1 MNLVKAADDLKNL
14 SDQQLMVAGQNP
26 VAVPPYLVLAEMKR
40 REQLRA
46 EYAKAQQGQQQQ
58 QPPVIQQVAQN
69 LAQGQ
74 SQQQQPQAQPNPQA
88 QGIMQAMP
96 QGAMGMAGG
105 GHVARY
111 ANKGIVNIDPYMEA
125 IRGMESISVPRPKAP
140 TATRESIMA
149 EYARAYPMPKIEDK
163 IAAARALLGAQD
175 YSKYEEYLRRQRAE
189 AEAGRPVLGAAFTAG
204 AREMGRFDPRETFAG
219 KLARGIMGATE
230 AIQANREQK
239 KKDIQTA
246 VLAEMAFKNMLQQ
259 NKAKE
264 IELASQLASTDRGQ
278 MIAALQM
285 VESRLNQDMRDYNEA
300 KSKAEQI
307 EAQAKLAA
315 TKAKYDAIESV
326 LRNQTQLSAAGI
338 AAGSRFA
345 ERPPTAAQAA
355 TDRANALASDAL
367 MQAED
372 YLSKKGKLE
381 GGNHIDLAERNVN
394 NSKFFVWAKAEDRMR
409 AASILRRYKKELQD
423 QYIASEKL
431 KLAQEKGKKGYEYLL
446 KEGSGGAYDDDI
458 KDAIGMGAVPR

>member
-58 QPPVIQQVAQN
+58 QPVIQQVAQN

-74 SQQQQPQAQPNPQA
+74 PQQQQPQAQPNPQA

-111 ANKGIVNIDPYMEA
+111 ADKGRVVSPYQDYSDQALRLMGQMA
-125 IRGMESISVPRPKAP
+125 NVSMARPRPP
-140 TATRESIMA
+140 SSNREAVRA
-149 EYARAYPMPKIEDK
+149 EYERAYKMPGIQEKID
-163 IAAARALLGAQD
+163 AARALLGAQD
-175 YSKYEEYLRRQRAE
+175 YSQYEDYLRRQRAE

-204 AREMGRFDPRETFAG
+204 AREMSRFDPRETFAG

-246 VLAEMAFKNMLQQ
+246 VLAEMAFKNILQQ

-264 IELASQLASTDRGQ
+264 IDLASQMASSERGNAISMMN
-278 MIAALQM
+278 MI
-285 VESRLNQDMRDYNEA
+285 ESRIQREQEAFERAQTDFDRFNAQKNLETLNAQLNYVRDLA
-300 KSKAEQI
+300 K
-307 EAQAKLAA
+307 
-315 TKAKYDAIESV
+315 
-326 LRNQTQLSAAGI
+326 
-338 AAGSRFA
+338 
-345 ERPPTAAQAA
+345 
-355 TDRANALASDAL
+355 
-367 MQAED
+367 MQAE
-372 YLSKKGKLE
+372 K
-381 GGNHIDLAERNVN
+381 ERT
-394 NSKFFVWAKAEDRMR
+394 D
-409 AASILRRYKKELQD
+409 KELQNRLAVAN
-423 QYIASEKL
+423 IGAGARSRGASDPRVMQLNAL
-431 KLAQEKGKKGYEYLL
+431 KAQEVSLKDTLKSLMDQKKSIPLGRRGDAERASINEQIKNATAQLSKIQAPL
-446 KEGSGGAYDDDI
+446 ASLSGI
-458 KDAIGMGAVPR
+458 KVVDLPGEHD

>member
-58 QPPVIQQVAQN
+58 QPPVAQQVAQN
-69 LAQGQ
+69 LMQGQ
-74 SQQQQPQAQPNPQA
+74 QQPQQQQQPPA

-111 ANKGIVNIDPYMEA
+111 ANKGIVNVDPYMDA
-125 IRGMESISVPRPKAP
+125 IKRMESISIPRPQAP
-140 TATRESIMA
+140 TATRESMMA
-149 EYARAYPMPKIEDK
+149 EYARAYPMPTIEDK
-163 IAAARALLGAQD
+163 IASARALLGAQD
-175 YSKYEEYLRRQRAE
+175 YSKYEEYLRKQRAE

-264 IELASQLASTDRGQ
+264 IDLASQLASTDRGQ

-300 KSKAEQI
+300 KSKAEQV

-315 TKAKYDAIESV
+315 TKAKYDAIESA
-326 LRNQTQLSAAGI
+326 LRNQTQLSIAGI

-355 TDRANALASDAL
+355 TDRGNALASDAL

-381 GGNHIDLAERNVN
+381 GFNQIDLALSNLRNPN
-394 NSKFFVWAKAEDRMR
+394 YFAGFKAEDRMR
-409 AASILRRYKKELQD
+409 AASALRKYKKELQD
-423 QYIASEKL
+423 QYIAKRKL
-431 KLAQEKGKKGYEYLL
+431 ELAEQKQSQSQSIINLKKAGLE
-446 KEGSGGAYDDDI
+446 DDDI
-458 KDAIGMGAVPR
+458 EDAIRAGAVPR

>member
-58 QPPVIQQVAQN
+58 QPPVAQQVAQN
-69 LAQGQ
+69 LMQGQ
-74 SQQQQPQAQPNPQA
+74 QQPQQQQQPPA

-111 ANKGIVNIDPYMEA
+111 ADKGRVASPTQAYDDQALRLMGQMANVSMA
-125 IRGMESISVPRPKAP
+125 RPKP
-140 TATRESIMA
+140 PSSNREAVRA
-149 EYARAYPMPKIEDK
+149 EYERAYRMPGIQEKID
-163 IAAARALLGAQD
+163 AARALIGAQD
-175 YSKYEEYLRRQRAE
+175 YSQYEDYLRKQRAE

-204 AREMGRFDPRETFAG
+204 AREMSKFDPRETFAG

-264 IELASQLASTDRGQ
+264 IELASQMASSERGNAIAMMN
-278 MIAALQM
+278 MI
-285 VESRLNQDMRDYNEA
+285 ESRIQREQEAFERAQTEFDRFNAQKNLEALKAQLNY
-300 KSKAEQI
+300 
-307 EAQAKLAA
+307 
-315 TKAKYDAIESV
+315 Y
-326 LRNQTQLSAAGI
+326 
-338 AAGSRFA
+338 
-345 ERPPTAAQAA
+345 
-355 TDRANALASDAL
+355 
-367 MQAED
+367 
-372 YLSKKGKLE
+372 
-381 GGNHIDLAERNVN
+381 GNLAERASRFDLAKMEMAGRENV
-394 NSKFFVWAKAEDRMR
+394 ARIGAGARG
-409 AASILRRYKKELQD
+409 AGAS
-423 QYIASEKL
+423 SPVVMKL
-431 KLAQEKGKKGYEYLL
+431 NALKAQEISLKDTLKSLMDQKKSIPLGRRGDADRATINEQIRVANIQLSNL
-446 KEGSGGAYDDDI
+446 QPQLASLAGIEVVDLPGGQD
-458 KDAIGMGAVPR
+458 

>member
-58 QPPVIQQVAQN
+58 QPVIQQVAQN

-74 SQQQQPQAQPNPQA
+74 PQQQKPQAQPNPQA

-111 ANKGIVNIDPYMEA
+111 ADKGRVVSPYQDYSDQALRLMGQMA
-125 IRGMESISVPRPKAP
+125 NVSMARPRPP
-140 TATRESIMA
+140 SSNREAVRA
-149 EYARAYPMPKIEDK
+149 EYERAYKMPGIQEKID
-163 IAAARALLGAQD
+163 AARALLGAQD
-175 YSKYEEYLRRQRAE
+175 YSQYEDYLRKQRAE

-204 AREMGRFDPRETFAG
+204 AREMSRFDPRETFAG

-246 VLAEMAFKNMLQQ
+246 VLAEMAFKNMLRQ

-264 IELASQLASTDRGQ
+264 IELASQMASSERGNA
-278 MIAALQM
+278 IAM
-285 VESRLNQDMRDYNEA
+285 MNM
-300 KSKAEQI
+300 
-307 EAQAKLAA
+307 
-315 TKAKYDAIESV
+315 IESKIQ
-326 LRNQTQLSAAGI
+326 REQESFERAQTDFDKFNAQKNLETLNAQLNYV
-338 AAGSRFA
+338 R
-345 ERPPTAAQAA
+345 
-355 TDRANALASDAL
+355 DLAK
-367 MQAED
+367 MQAE
-372 YLSKKGKLE
+372 K
-381 GGNHIDLAERNVN
+381 ERT
-394 NSKFFVWAKAEDRMR
+394 D
-409 AASILRRYKKELQD
+409 KELQNRLAVANIGAGARSRGDSDPRVMKLNALKAAEVSLKDTLKSLMD
-423 QYIASEKL
+423 QKKSIPLGRRGDAERVAINEQIRNATIQL
-431 KLAQEKGKKGYEYLL
+431 NNIQPQLAGLAGIEVVDLP
-446 KEGSGGAYDDDI
+446 GGQD
-458 KDAIGMGAVPR
+458 

>member
-58 QPPVIQQVAQN
+58 QPPVAQQVAQN
-69 LAQGQ
+69 LMQGQ
-74 SQQQQPQAQPNPQA
+74 QQPQQQQQPPA

-111 ANKGIVNIDPYMEA
+111 ANKGIVNVDPYMDA
-125 IRGMESISVPRPKAP
+125 IKRMESISIPRPQAP
-140 TATRESIMA
+140 TATRESMMA
-149 EYARAYPMPKIEDK
+149 EYARAYPMPTIEDK
-163 IAAARALLGAQD
+163 IASARALLGAQD
-175 YSKYEEYLRRQRAE
+175 YSQYEDYLRKQRAE

-204 AREMGRFDPRETFAG
+204 AREMSKFDPRETFAG

-264 IELASQLASTDRGQ
+264 IELASQLASTDRGEVIAKMQ
-278 MIAALQM
+278 MIQSSLQRDM
-285 VESRLNQDMRDYNEA
+285 DAYNNARSRSEQFEAEKRLAMGTAELNRLNTLIDRQTRLEI
-300 KSKAEQI
+300 AEI
-307 EAQAKLAA
+307 
-315 TKAKYDAIESV
+315 
-326 LRNQTQLSAAGI
+326 
-338 AAGSRFA
+338 GSRSRFT
-345 ERPPTAAQAA
+345 ERPPTAVQVA
-355 TDRANALASDAL
+355 TDRGNALASDAL

-381 GGNHIDLAERNVN
+381 GFNQIDLALSNLRNPN
-394 NSKFFVWAKAEDRMR
+394 YFAGFKAEDRMR
-409 AASILRRYKKELQD
+409 AASALRKYKKELQD
-423 QYIASEKL
+423 QYIAKRKL
-431 KLAQEKGKKGYEYLL
+431 ELAEQKQSQSQSIINLKKAGLE
-446 KEGSGGAYDDDI
+446 DDDI
-458 KDAIGMGAVPR
+458 EDAIRAGAVPR